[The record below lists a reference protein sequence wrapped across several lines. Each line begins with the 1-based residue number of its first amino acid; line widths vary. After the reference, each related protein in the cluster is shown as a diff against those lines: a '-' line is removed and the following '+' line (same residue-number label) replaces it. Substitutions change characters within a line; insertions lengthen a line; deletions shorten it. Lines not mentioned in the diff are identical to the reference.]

1 MPGHSPF
8 NGPSSPQRTYNGTSS
23 FPLLSSRLFSSSSF
37 CFPPPSRTNP
47 RFLIPLSGYPDSQH
61 QPQMYAQHSR
71 TMLPPSPQHYPP
83 QRFSQPPLPAPPPST
98 APQNSQASYHKRPGS
113 SMSIS
118 SMLGVAEPD
127 RPPLDQ
133 QQLPTSR
140 APSRQSSSS
149 GPPLLLGAAMSPPP
163 TYSSK
168 FSSGNDYIYNQ
179 RSNTP
184 DRMDTSSPTG
194 TRPHRSSSGTMGQRP
209 APFYDPPPRSTP
221 NSGSMGG
228 LPGPR
233 YPSPFAPAPHS
244 RDDYGDR
251 NRRTSISGI
260 LQRPESQPQLG
271 TTNPP
276 FHSGPS
282 PHPRPESIPSL
293 LHSDRPGQLLANGP
307 EPPRQNPLSGTYD
320 TRPPGLPALSR
331 LPVTTPAQQSFPP
344 SYERPVLRSLSPELR
359 RSHLNGAEP
368 RGLAPILNQQNDGP
382 LSFQQMARQDSMQS
396 QSDRSLVGD
405 RSRAA
410 NRPYSPF
417 AGSVVSHS
425 NLSMGE
431 VMRKGSEELSQHR
444 AILSLAHDS
453 KRGRY
458 SPVPQAVQGA
468 QAQTP
473 VPDAGIKT
481 EQGRVFSGLGGAL
494 GTASQPSTS
503 TPQPMSASP
512 FKQNDSSSKLSEENL
527 VKMSRSASG
536 ASKRARKAMD
546 EDSRGD
552 GESSVAKKNGASKTK
567 RGKYQHSYK
576 LDLEEAAQ
584 PQKKPGSFTSTDK
597 ASHPRSTAGTM
608 NPQPLSNHAASRHV
622 PSVDP
627 KPTLR
632 KIIRISSVVASAARN
647 PRRHL
652 GFFKYNPEVSP
663 INTPRPSVHKFD
675 VSIRPNLLPSFLQPD
690 NVNCTYTIRVS
701 RMWLKERERRLIGAE
716 RYLWGSGIYTD
727 DSDPIAAAMHS
738 GFITTVPPYGIDEV
752 LLDQIIREQNSRI
765 EGGSAPEKPA
775 PVPEN
780 KDLHITLLVLPALE
794 RYTESAR
801 FGIKSRSWP
810 DEALGSHTKTPHD
823 GVSFMVLKTE
833 FLEDGIESQ
842 RVGRTGVEKRERLRR
857 ELKERQRGLELE
869 KQKLAEAV
877 ARATLRK
884 RRQKP
889 GFLEKEPLK
898 GTRLEQLSS
907 VSTPN
912 DAGVSDVGDSSLKLD
927 VGQSPGEWIRQL
939 TVAAA

>member
-1 MPGHSPF
+1 
-8 NGPSSPQRTYNGTSS
+8 
-23 FPLLSSRLFSSSSF
+23 
-37 CFPPPSRTNP
+37 
-47 RFLIPLSGYPDSQH
+47 
-61 QPQMYAQHSR
+61 MYSQHSR
-71 TMLPPSPQHYPP
+71 NMLPPSPQHYPP
-83 QRFSQPPLPAPPPST
+83 QRFSQPPLPAPPSST
-98 APQNSQASYHKRPGS
+98 APQNPPVSYHKRPGS

-127 RPPLDQ
+127 RAPPDQ
-133 QQLPTSR
+133 QQIPTSR
-140 APSRQSSSS
+140 EPSRQSSSS

-163 TYSSK
+163 AYASK
-168 FSSGNDYIYNQ
+168 HASNNDHMYNQ

-184 DRMDTSSPTG
+184 DRMDTTSPTG
-194 TRPHRSSSGTMGQRP
+194 TRPHRSSSGNTVQR
-209 APFYDPPPRSTP
+209 AASFYDPHPRSTP
-221 NSGSMGG
+221 NSGVMGG

-233 YPSPFAPAPHS
+233 YPSPFAPAHHS

-260 LQRPESQPQLG
+260 LQRPESQPQLA
-271 TTNPP
+271 TSNPP

-293 LHSDRPGQLLANGP
+293 LHSDRPGP
-307 EPPRQNPLSGTYD
+307 EPPRQTPHAGTYD

-331 LPVTTPAQQSFPP
+331 LPVNTPSQQSYQSP
-344 SYERPVLRSLSPELR
+344 YDRPVLQSLSPEIR
-359 RSHLNGAEP
+359 RSHLNGTES
-368 RGLAPILNQQNDGP
+368 RGLAPILNQQNDGAH
-382 LSFQQMARQDSMQS
+382 SFQQMARQDSMQS
-396 QSDRSLVGD
+396 QSDRSLAGD
-405 RSRAA
+405 RSRAP

-417 AGSVVSHS
+417 AGSVVSH
-425 NLSMGE
+425 NNQAMGE

-481 EQGRVFSGLGGAL
+481 EQGRVFSGIGGAL
-494 GTASQPSTS
+494 GTASQPQTS

-512 FKQNDSSSKLSEENL
+512 FKQNDSNSKLSEENL
-527 VKMSRSASG
+527 VKMSRTASG

-552 GESSVAKKNGASKTK
+552 GESTAAKKNGTSKTK

-576 LDLEEAAQ
+576 LDLDEAAQ
-584 PQKKPGSFTSTDK
+584 PQKKPGSFTSTEK
-597 ASHPRSTAGTM
+597 ASHPRSTAGTGAS
-608 NPQPLSNHAASRHV
+608 NPQPLANLATSRHV
-622 PSVDP
+622 SSAEP
-627 KPTLR
+627 KPSSR
-632 KIIRISSVVASAARN
+632 KIIKISSVVASAAKN

-652 GFFKYNPEVSP
+652 GFFKYNPQVTP
-663 INTPRPSVHKFD
+663 IDSPRPSTHKFD
-675 VSIRPNLLPSFLQPD
+675 VSIRPNLIPSFQQPE
-690 NVNCTYTIRVS
+690 NINCTYTIRVS

-738 GFITTVPPYGIDEV
+738 GFITAVPPSGVDEV
-752 LLDQIIREQNSRI
+752 LLDQIIREQNSKI

-780 KDLHITLLVLPALE
+780 KDLHITLVVLPALE
-794 RYTESAR
+794 RYAESAR

-810 DEALGSHTKTPHD
+810 DESCGSETKTPHD

-857 ELKERQRGLELE
+857 ELQERQRGLELE
-869 KQKLAEAV
+869 KQKLLEAA

-884 RRQKP
+884 RRQKQ
-889 GFLEKEPLK
+889 GVTDKDAVKVTSTEL
-898 GTRLEQLSS
+898 LSS
-907 VSTPN
+907 LSKAN
-912 DAGVSDVGDSSLKLD
+912 EAGVDDVGDSSPKLD